1 MKLFDRLNTFGRS
14 TGADDPGARPAPI
27 PIPRITSG
35 PATAEVL
42 AVERRITELTDEI
55 TQVEAD
61 IEASAVRQH
70 AADTAV
76 RDLTEQA
83 AAGTLEDHSRL
94 VRALR
99 QQREMSADDG
109 ALAKLDRL
117 RAERNQLQDGVH
129 TLRRKAAQ
137 EAYEQAVE
145 AYAKACSPLVK
156 LAQVVRAAA
165 VDAGVLLSEH
175 NSKHLIGSWV
185 QIGGAVINLPKD

>member
-109 ALAKLDRL
+109 ALAKL
-117 RAERNQLQDGVH
+117 
-129 TLRRKAAQ
+129 AQ
-137 EAYEQAVE
+137 A
-145 AYAKACSPLVK
+145 
-156 LAQVVRAAA
+156 VRAAA